1 MAGQQDRST
10 MAPSEMLA
18 DAIWGRGNY
27 RIVEAFGE
35 EYVITR
41 PGWSVVES
49 ESGDDA

>member
-1 MAGQQDRST
+1 MADQQGSS

-41 PGWSVVES
+41 PGWSIDES
-49 ESGDDA
+49 ESDDDA